1 MQLPTIPTDNLY
13 KFMSICGVLV
23 MLFFLSISIYS
34 IYKIQDKII
43 EESKNVSI
51 LEAKT
56 KILERLRDNHKA
68 YIQELLKLVEE
79 KEITKKEFYELQKQE
94 ILRFNEYLNT
104 IEIDLAISS
113 GNIKDLN
120 TTINFVG
127 IILLVSMILFF
138 RSFYFTKRSFK
149 LWYEK
154 LQVYQDKQIKDLN
167 SNRIIYK
174 QRTSK

>member
-13 KFMSICGVLV
+13 KFMSISGILV
-23 MLFFLSISIYS
+23 MLFFFSISIYS
-34 IYKIQDKII
+34 VYKIQDQIK
-43 EESKNVSI
+43 EENKSMSI

-68 YIQELLKLVEE
+68 YLDELLKLTEE

-104 IEIDLAISS
+104 IEIDLAISVS
-113 GNIKDLN
+113 NIKDLN
-120 TTINFVG
+120 ISIFFVW
-127 IILLVSMILFF
+127 IILLVSIILSF
-138 RSFYFTKRSFK
+138 RGFYLARKGFK

-154 LQVYQDKQIKDLN
+154 LQVHQDRQIKDLN
-167 SNRIIYK
+167 SNKIIYK
-174 QRTSK
+174 KRI

>member
-13 KFMSICGVLV
+13 KFMSISGILV
-23 MLFFLSISIYS
+23 MLFFFSISIYS
-34 IYKIQDKII
+34 VYKIQDQIR
-43 EESKNVSI
+43 EENKSMSI

-68 YIQELLKLVEE
+68 YLDELLKLTEE

-113 GNIKDLN
+113 SNIKDLN

-138 RSFYFTKRSFK
+138 RSFYFTKKMFK

-154 LQVYQDKQIKDLN
+154 LQVYQDRNIKDLN
-167 SNRIIYK
+167 SNKIIYK
-174 QRTSK
+174 KRT